1 MSAQSIS
8 HFEEA
13 KHVLF
18 CNILLPPLSSTKYFL
33 HTYIWHSRRFM
44 FTKFHG
50 QCTVKVQQFSIKYWW
65 ASCGLKTPPHSNHGR
80 RSGLN
85 KVRFRY
91 WVFFAFYHYS
101 LSSYLWGFFSLSAL
115 ELYVS
120 VKLCV
125 TLLLWYFFLL
135 RSFDWLIWDLTLWM
149 SIPKN
154 SKAEEGKERK
164 EETCGFADYLGSPFF
179 WHHPSPVDLSK
190 RENCLNKTSTAKF
203 LP

>member
-1 MSAQSIS
+1 
-8 HFEEA
+8 
-13 KHVLF
+13 
-18 CNILLPPLSSTKYFL
+18 
-33 HTYIWHSRRFM
+33 M
-44 FTKFHG
+44 FTKLHG

-190 RENCLNKTSTAKF
+190 RETCLKKTNRQQLISKELVPNFTLKWPKSHIFPSAQLF
-203 LP
+203 MSNDSG